1 MASIE
6 YLIKMIEIKK
16 AEIAKLEEN
25 LKHIKSKNN
34 QWGLNAFY
42 FNNNREILKRT
53 VNKLEKAKTELA
65 DYQKTLAIATEKA

>member
-34 QWGLNAFY
+34 QWDLNAFY